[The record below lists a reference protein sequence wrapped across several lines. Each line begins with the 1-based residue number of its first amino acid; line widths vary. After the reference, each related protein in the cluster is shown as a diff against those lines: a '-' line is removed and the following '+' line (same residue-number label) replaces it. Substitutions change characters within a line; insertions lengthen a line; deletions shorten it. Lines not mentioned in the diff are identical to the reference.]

1 MIIDIHN
8 HIVAGEELS
17 RYQAS
22 LINSR
27 GFHGKRKPPV
37 TEESIKSAT
46 WQGHKHTEVLDQ
58 VGTDMAFISPRPYT
72 MMHSEKPEKIVHWYC
87 EAVNDAIALQVKVEP
102 TRFRGIAGLPQ
113 NAGVGPENT
122 FDEIDRCI
130 NELGM
135 VGIMI
140 NPDPGEGDGL
150 TPGMG
155 DEYWYPLYEKMV
167 SMDIPALVHSASC
180 RNQRESFHGH
190 FITEESIAILSLLNS
205 NVFSDFPGL
214 KLIISHGGGSVPY
227 QVGRW
232 RSQLRG
238 PGNTENFDERLQ
250 QLYFDSALYN
260 TESLELLFKVVT
272 PDRCLFGTERPGA
285 GSKPNPRT
293 GRWYD
298 DVKPLIDEMDWL
310 SEEEKAGILGG
321 NAEKVFT
328 RFKANGKPAKAP
340 PPRAKGRHVDVPVNW
355 RPTGG
360 YGPNPDMATI
370 VAILRA
376 ADGAPVPIR
385 DILPHM
391 VTGTRDTVHVR
402 WAVRTRLAK
411 RGYGIVVQGRGQDAT
426 LQLVTDPGGDA

>member
-17 RYQAS
+17 RYQAG

-27 GFHGKRKPPV
+27 GFQGKRNPGL
-37 TEESIKSAT
+37 TEESIKNAT

-72 MMHSEKPEKIVHWYC
+72 MMHSEQPAKIVGWYC

-102 TRFRGIAGLPQ
+102 TRFRGIGGLPQ
-113 NAGVGPENT
+113 CAGMGPEVT

-130 NELGM
+130 NELGF

-150 TPGMG
+150 TPAMG
-155 DEYWYPLYEKMV
+155 EEYWYPLYEKMV
-167 SMDIPALVHSASC
+167 KMDIPGLVHSASC
-180 RNQRESFHGH
+180 RNPRESFHGH

-205 NVFSDFPGL
+205 KVFANFPDL

-238 PGNTENFDERLQ
+238 PNNTENFDERLK

-260 TESLELLFKVVT
+260 TESLELLFKVAT
-272 PDRCLFGTERPGA
+272 PDRVLFGTERPGA

-310 SEEEKAGILGG
+310 SEDQKQDILGR
-321 NAEKVFT
+321 NAQKVFS
-328 RFKANGKPAKAP
+328 KCN
-340 PPRAKGRHVDVPVNW
+340 V
-355 RPTGG
+355 
-360 YGPNPDMATI
+360 
-370 VAILRA
+370 
-376 ADGAPVPIR
+376 
-385 DILPHM
+385 
-391 VTGTRDTVHVR
+391 
-402 WAVRTRLAK
+402 
-411 RGYGIVVQGRGQDAT
+411 
-426 LQLVTDPGGDA
+426 